1 MRSTTITLFALVLSV
16 IPLQSAYGHGL
27 GMDTVKATGID
38 GRDISITVQIIP
50 TEFTPDSKKSITVR
64 LADSETKQNV
74 DAVILLSIYHKNALL
89 IEDGFV
95 ASDGIVEINVKQTD
109 EIAPKVVGQYD
120 DALGAWVSTD
130 AEPIELVGPV
140 FDSGGLYHFEIIPKM
155 ADGATIENPKTYVA
169 DVTMT
174 TEQVYYESDS
184 DGKSVVFGVK
194 SYYDETSSFDYEPV
208 TNTVA
213 FEMPF
218 DWSEK
223 NISHIPVVHE
233 EVHFPKNFAGFV
245 VPSYVG
251 KVNGVELFKSS
262 VTIDDYSDENDRI
275 VHFVL
280 SQDNLRYLK
289 QAQKAAGVENPQS
302 LRFSLETSQDV
313 VFPAIALTKS
323 EEIQVDLTWDPA
335 TIEPE
340 KNTKFIYTFRD
351 ARTGEPLR
359 NTSYE
364 LVLLQNGAEVYRK
377 SGMAQIGGDY
387 TDYTFS
393 KEETGYTSIRF
404 ENIRETGQSTEF
416 VVTVVPE
423 FGPLALVILSVSVM
437 ATVIIGRGS
446 VFRI

>member
-1 MRSTTITLFALVLSV
+1 MKYIATILLALVLSV

-27 GMDTVKATGID
+27 GIDTVKAAGID
-38 GRDISITVQIIP
+38 GREISIAAQIVP
-50 TEFTPDSKKSITVR
+50 TEFTPDGKKSITVR
-64 LADSETKQNV
+64 LTDSETNQNV
-74 DAVILLSIYHKNALL
+74 DAVILVSMYHRGVPL
-89 IEDGFV
+89 IEDNFV
-95 ASDGIVEINVKQTD
+95 ASNGVVEINIKPTD
-109 EIAPKVVGQYD
+109 GTAPKLVGHYD
-120 DALGAWVSTD
+120 EDLGAWTKTK
-130 AEPIELVGPV
+130 EKPIELLGPV
-140 FDSGGLYHFEIIPKM
+140 FGSGGLYHFEITPKM
-155 ADGATIENPKTYVA
+155 VDGAGIENPRAYVA

-174 TEQVYYESDS
+174 TEQVYHESDS
-184 DGKSVVFGVK
+184 DGRDVVFGVK
-194 SYYDETSSFDYEPV
+194 SYYDEISSFDYEPAA
-208 TNTVA
+208 NTVV

-233 EVHFPKNFAGFV
+233 EVHFPKSFAGFV

-251 KVNGVELFKSS
+251 KVNGIELFKSS

-289 QAQKAAGVENPQS
+289 QVQKAAGVESPQN
-302 LRFSLETSQDV
+302 LRFSLETSHNV

-359 NTSYE
+359 NTSYD

-404 ENIRETGQSTEF
+404 ENIRGTGQGTEF

-423 FGPLALVILSVSVM
+423 FGPLALVILSASVM
-437 ATVIIGRGS
+437 VTLIIGRKS